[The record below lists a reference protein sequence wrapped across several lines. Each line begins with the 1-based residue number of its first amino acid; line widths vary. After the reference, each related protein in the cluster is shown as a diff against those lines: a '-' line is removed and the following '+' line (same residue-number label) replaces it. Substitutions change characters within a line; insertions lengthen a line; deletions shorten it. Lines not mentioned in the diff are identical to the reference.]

1 MINALAKWI
10 VKNDERE
17 RECVCL
23 TGCGECNILHS
34 VEIAIVRRQL
44 EAAFGLASHWM
55 QLQTTQQ

>member
-1 MINALAKWI
+1 MMR
-10 VKNDERE
+10 ERE
-17 RECVCL
+17 RERERTCVSN
-23 TGCGECNILHS
+23 GECNILHN